1 MLKYDKQKMK
11 KLTIY
16 LFLLLIAL
24 SLLGCPPA
32 TNKMRLRQSTTLEF
46 LDYDYFEEKL
56 STAMSQGL
64 GKIEVTVLSPFSTN
78 DIPDRLDAWFRVI
91 GETGGQV
98 KTAPIDSSR
107 NIIVSLV
114 LTLHSI
120 YQKLKN
126 QFRYNP
132 AQYYNVLLL
141 YRRNKRGE
149 ALIEKIIFTH
159 RKLKRKKSP
168 PIKKPVVED
177 SQSS

>member
-1 MLKYDKQKMK
+1 MK
-11 KLTIY
+11 KLTLS

-24 SLLGCPPA
+24 SLLGCPP
-32 TNKMRLRQSTTLEF
+32 NKMRLRQSTTLEF
-46 LDYDYFEEKL
+46 IDYDYFDEKL
-56 STAMSQGL
+56 SSALNQGL
-64 GKIEVTVLSPFSTN
+64 GKIEVRPLTPFSTN
-78 DIPDRLDAWFRVI
+78 DIPERLDAWFKVI
-91 GETGGQV
+91 RETGGQV
-98 KTAPIDSSR
+98 QTAPIDSSR

-132 AQYYNVLLL
+132 AQYYNVRLL

-159 RKLKRKKSP
+159 RKLRHSP
-168 PIKKPVVED
+168 R
-177 SQSS
+177 

>member
-1 MLKYDKQKMK
+1 MN
-11 KLTIY
+11 KLTTY

-24 SLLGCPPA
+24 SLLGCPP
-32 TNKMRLRQSTTLEF
+32 NKMRLRQSTTLEF
-46 LDYDYFEEKL
+46 LDYDYFDEKL
-56 STAMSQGL
+56 STALSQGL
-64 GKIEVTVLSPFSTN
+64 GKIEVRALTPFSTN
-78 DIPDRLDAWFRVI
+78 HIPVRLDAWFKVI
-91 GETGGQV
+91 RETGGQV
-98 KTAPIDSSR
+98 QTAPIDSSR
-107 NIIVSLV
+107 NIFISLV

-141 YRRNKRGE
+141 YRQNKRGE